1 MHNQSVRKW
10 SLLGLT
16 FVVVLVV
23 FVLALVTYS
32 AVELARF
39 ERTEARRATFIYAAG
54 QPLVPGLNVRAVDLA
69 GSLSRLKY
77 TETRGM
83 PTVPGQFRRAA
94 GGWDLV
100 LRGGDSGGPRTPQR
114 VHLELRGDRI
124 ARVLSNGDDI
134 GAAVLE
140 PEVLTSAGDRPGEEY
155 RPVRLAEAP
164 LTLVNAIIAAEDHR
178 FFEHGGL
185 DARGLLRAAWANLR
199 AGRVT
204 QGGSTLTQQLVK
216 NRLLT
221 PKRTYLRKLDEAW
234 LATLIEWR
242 YPKEKILEAYLNEI
256 YLGQRGSLAIRGVGA
271 AARAYFRK
279 EIHQLTLA
287 EGALLAGLARA
298 PNSYS
303 PILHPQRARDRRD
316 VVLRRM
322 RELNRITEADYETA
336 RRQPLGVHSEVAP
349 GQTAPYFGD
358 YVREELEARFGDEL
372 LAAGGGARVYTTLD
386 LPLQR
391 FAEAAVVRGLDR
403 LETKFPRLR
412 RKQPTERLQAV
423 LIALDPDT
431 GQVRAMVGG
440 RDYHVSQFNR
450 AVLARRQPGS
460 AFKPFVYLAA
470 LSRRGGDPVLTAA
483 SFVDDAPLTLTV
495 EGVPWSPRNYE
506 DRYEGRVSIRRA
518 LEHSLN
524 AATVRVAQTVG
535 LPAVVETARMLGI
548 QTELT
553 PVPALALGAS
563 EVVPMELA
571 RAYLPFANGGR
582 RPRSASALRT
592 VYDGDGSVLRLTGQE
607 TTQVITPAEAYLMTS
622 LLEGVVNSG
631 TGAGARAAGLTGA
644 VAGKTGTT
652 NDARDAW
659 FVGYSPRLLA
669 LVWVGFD
676 AAEAHGLSAAEAA
689 LPIWTDFMRQALEVY
704 PTQAFTVAD
713 GITVA
718 NIDVT
723 NGKLANRFCPAV
735 DREIF
740 LTGTEP
746 PTCDEHGGATDQLRE
761 QITDWWKRF
770 RDWFGR

>member
-1 MHNQSVRKW
+1 VRKW
-10 SLLGLT
+10 SLVGLT
-16 FVVVLVV
+16 LVVVTLIPLV
-23 FVLALVTYS
+23 ALVTYS
-32 AVELARF
+32 IVELSRF
-39 ERTEARRATFIYAAG
+39 ERTEARRATFVYAAG
-54 QPLVPGLNVRAVDLA
+54 QPLVPGLNVRVVDLA
-69 GSLSRLKY
+69 GSLARLKY
-77 TETRGM
+77 TETRGA
-83 PTVPGQFRRAA
+83 PTMPGQFRRTPAA
-94 GGWDLV
+94 WDLI
-100 LRGGDSGGPRTPQR
+100 LRGGDGAAPRTPQR
-114 VHLELRGDRI
+114 VRLELKGDRV
-124 ARVLSNGDDI
+124 ARVLRDGEDI
-134 GAAVLE
+134 GATVLE

-164 LTLVNAIIAAEDHR
+164 LTLVNAIVAAEDHR

-185 DARGLLRAAWANLR
+185 DARGLVRAAWANLR

-271 AARAYFRK
+271 AARAYFQK
-279 EIHQLTLA
+279 EVHQLTLG

-303 PILHPQRARDRRD
+303 PILHPQRARERRD

-322 RELNRITEADYETA
+322 RELGRISEADYESA
-336 RRQPLGVHSEVAP
+336 RRQPLGVRHEVAP

-403 LETKFPRLR
+403 LETRFPRLG
-412 RKQPTERLQAV
+412 RKQPTDRLQAV
-423 LIALDPDT
+423 LIALDADT

-470 LSRRGGDPVLTAA
+470 LGRRGGGEPALTAA
-483 SFVDDAPLTLTV
+483 SFVEDSPLTLTV

-506 DRYEGRVSIRRA
+506 DRYEGRVTVRRA

-524 AATVRVAQTVG
+524 AATVRVAQVVG
-535 LPAVVETARMLGI
+535 LPAVLETARALGI
-548 QTELT
+548 QSDLT
-553 PVPALALGAS
+553 QVPALALGAS
-563 EVVPMELA
+563 EVVPVELA

-582 RPRSASALRT
+582 RPRSASGLRA
-592 VYDGDGSVLRLTGQE
+592 VYDADGSSLKLAGQE
-607 TTQVITPAEAYLMTS
+607 PTQVISPAEAYLMTS
-622 LLEGVVNSG
+622 LLEGVVNNG

-652 NDARDAW
+652 NEARDAW

-676 AAEAHGLSAAEAA
+676 AGDAHGLSAAEAA

-704 PTQAFTVAD
+704 PSPSFTVAE
-713 GITVA
+713 GISIASV
-718 NIDVT
+718 DST
-723 NGKLANRFCPAV
+723 NGKLANRFCPV
-735 DREIF
+735 TNREVF
-740 LTGTEP
+740 LSGTEP
-746 PTCDEHGGATDQLRE
+746 PPCDEHGGAADQLRE
-761 QITDWWKRF
+761 QVNDWWKRF
-770 RDWFGR
+770 RDWLGR